1 MDQEGR
7 RVYLIDYLLKESGAD
22 YTVPKE
28 TEAQKRLL
36 RSLLN
41 VRPPKSASAEFLKV
55 QDEYLKEEI
64 ARKGITDVKDLNFKG
79 DFAVWRGDITT
90 LRVDAIV
97 NAANSEL
104 LGCFQ
109 PLHYCIDNAIHT
121 FSGVHLRQK
130 CYEIMLE
137 QGHAER
143 TGAAKITKAYNLP
156 SEYILHTVG
165 PIVNGKITTKDEKEL
180 ASCYRSCLELAREY
194 KLKSIAFCCIST
206 GVFGFPQ
213 RPAAEVALNAVK
225 RFKEDC
231 GSNIKV
237 VFNVFTEKDS
247 EIYNEM
253 VYGE

>member
-121 FSGVHLRQK
+121 FSGVQLRQK

-143 TGAAKITKAYNLP
+143 TGAAKITKA
-156 SEYILHTVG
+156 
-165 PIVNGKITTKDEKEL
+165 GKD
-180 ASCYRSCLELAREY
+180 
-194 KLKSIAFCCIST
+194 
-206 GVFGFPQ
+206 
-213 RPAAEVALNAVK
+213 N
-225 RFKEDC
+225 
-231 GSNIKV
+231 
-237 VFNVFTEKDS
+237 
-247 EIYNEM
+247 
-253 VYGE
+253 